1 MILKFWFWQI
11 PTWTWPQVAQEG
23 GRWDWS
29 MGWLQHLH
37 CVGLQLPVAQLI
49 LMILAGGKKEWGW
62 SLDSLLLFPLLLH
75 CEHHWARE
83 SFPVVVI
90 SLWHLRS
97 LAFYQNA
104 SFYLLLLFKLEAL
117 KIFFPAC
124 QWPTSYF
131 IGKAFLYTDNV
142 TSVVLICQ
150 VLSPALTLPLFRL
163 PSDSLK
169 SMWGN
174 TPFFFLSS
182 YVLLYLWG
190 LFVQCNLSD

>member
-1 MILKFWFWQI
+1 
-11 PTWTWPQVAQEG
+11 
-23 GRWDWS
+23 

-37 CVGLQLPVAQLI
+37 RVGLQLPVAQLI

-117 KIFFPAC
+117 KIFLPAC

-142 TSVVLICQ
+142 ISVVLIYQ

-169 SMWGN
+169 SIS
-174 TPFFFLSS
+174 FFFS
-182 YVLLYLWG
+182 YPLMYFYTFEDCLYNATSLIRPD
-190 LFVQCNLSD
+190 LTDYMNLRTV